1 MDRTI
6 CREEIRKFDKDSKVC
21 YVVSTEYAVHN
32 VQYLVSWTVSVQ
44 TDGSHS
50 GFVGSFKFDAGAVA
64 ETPEMLWVP
73 KTLGAS
79 KEASEVLEEVSEEAS
94 EEVVEEASE
103 EAIETAVGA
112 RPTCPSIAVTWR
124 LKAIKEQPL
133 IYCCTSAL
141 AIKPKRSSQSSQSSQ
156 PSQSSQSSQLAT
168 FTLLEPEHFK
178 KHAGRTILI
187 EDGGF
192 SSPWI
197 KAAQLDRGIGIAI
210 RQTYIDVEGPE
221 DFPKQ
226 VSVATDEAFGV
237 TWLGGRFVNVIMEK
251 YAYKE
256 YRAGMIGGEF
266 VAVFQ
271 RLRGKEKK

>member
-141 AIKPKRSSQSSQSSQ
+141 AIKPKRSSQSSQSS
-156 PSQSSQSSQLAT
+156 PLAT
-168 FTLLEPEHFK
+168 FILSKPERFK
-178 KHAGRTILI
+178 KDAGRTILI

-192 SSPWI
+192 PSPWI
-197 KAAQLDRGIGIAI
+197 EVTRSDKETGIATA
-210 RQTYIDVEGPE
+210 QTYVDIDGSE

-226 VSVATDEAFGV
+226 ISVATDEAFEV
-237 TWLGGRFVNVIMEK
+237 TWMGGRFVDIITKK
-251 YAYKE
+251 YPYKE
-256 YRAGMIGGEF
+256 YHAGMIGGEF

-271 RLRGKEKK
+271 RLKGKGKER